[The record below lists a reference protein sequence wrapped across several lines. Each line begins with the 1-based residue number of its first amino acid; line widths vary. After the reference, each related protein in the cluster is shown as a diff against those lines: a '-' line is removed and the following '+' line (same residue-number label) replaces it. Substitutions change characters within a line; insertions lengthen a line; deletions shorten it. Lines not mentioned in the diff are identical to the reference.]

1 MSAMW
6 MRGGMLVG
14 GDMMIAPGRGWW
26 FGGGNNRWLAVDVT
40 RPESP
45 IFAGDYLLGEGG
57 SVSSVTVSGGKVFA
71 SLARYE
77 WVPAVKPSGA
87 TISSWWEQQGGWVTE
102 HTLRVL
108 DAADASEPV
117 LRDSVLLPGELKG
130 VSHGGSVLYCRV
142 ESNTIKGLSS
152 VALQAL
158 GYDGIKARRIVEREL
173 PDLGAYPVAV
183 LADGRI
189 AVGFEQ
195 GTALETWALE
205 SGGSLTTVAPR
216 VKLGFTV
223 NRFLEF
229 DGALL
234 GEGDGSLILVDT
246 LANPL
251 RVQARGERPCSLWLD
266 PANLGIPTSGGL
278 WVARGVSG
286 AWWLPFRNP

>member
-1 MSAMW
+1 
-6 MRGGMLVG
+6 
-14 GDMMIAPGRGWW
+14 MMIAPGRGWW
-26 FGGGNNRWLAVDVT
+26 FGGGNTRWLAVDLT
-40 RPESP
+40 RPERP
-45 IFAGDYLLGEGG
+45 VIAGDYSLGDRG
-57 SVSSVTVSGGKVFA
+57 SVSAISVRGGKVFA
-71 SLARYE
+71 SSARYE
-77 WVPAVKPSGA
+77 WVPAVTNKPAGS
-87 TISSWWEQQGGWVTE
+87 TTLPWWELQGSWVTE
-102 HTLRVL
+102 HALHVL
-108 DAADASEPV
+108 DAADAAEPV
-117 LRDSVLLPGELKG
+117 LRDPVMLPGELKG

-142 ESNTIKGLSS
+142 ESNSAKGLTS

-158 GYDGIKARRIVEREL
+158 GYDGIKARRIAEREL

-183 LADGRI
+183 LGDGRI

-195 GTALETWALE
+195 GMTLETWALDD
-205 SGGSLTTVAPR
+205 GGTLKPVAPA

-229 DGALL
+229 DGVLL
-234 GEGDGSLILVDT
+234 GEGDGSLVLVDT

-266 PANLGIPTSGGL
+266 RGTLAVPTPAGV